1 MARTKQSARKP
12 LVNARIAILAAAA
25 SPKTGKTG
33 KAVVKKGKVKKGKA
47 VAKKGKVKKGRTKAP
62 KVPRMELVGIQEPE
76 LATVAEL
83 EQIDAELEQ
92 IELATVAAP
101 TELEQIEIY
110 TAAAPATAPAADHG
124 GWPATW
130 IPNPRYPADP
140 RKYMPPR
147 P

>member
-1 MARTKQSARKP
+1 MARTKQTARKP
-12 LVNARIAILAAAA
+12 LVNARMAILAAAA

-33 KAVVKKGKVKKGKA
+33 KAVVKKGKVKKGKVKKGKA

-76 LATVAEL
+76 LATA
-83 EQIDAELEQ
+83 AELEQ

-130 IPNPRYPADP
+130 IPNPHYPADP

>member
-12 LVNARIAILAAAA
+12 VVNARIAILAAAA

-76 LATVAEL
+76 LATAT
-83 EQIDAELEQ
+83 ELEQ